1 MEASRMRR
9 WGAPS
14 LADCFAQRSPRWS
27 LFRRY
32 SACYIKNAREQIKQ
46 NRSQPK
52 DNQFMLNQRKTQM
65 KPDESNAIPTHTTKA
80 TEPMPPQKKLPK
92 SALVV
97 LGAMALV
104 IAIVIVFGIYSR
116 VAAENRLQQATLQA
130 AIPSVNVAHPQ
141 PGDRDQELVLPGN
154 TQAFID
160 SPVYART
167 NGYLKIW
174 YFDIG
179 ARVHKRQLLAEIETP
194 ELDQQLRQARA
205 ELATAEANQ
214 NLSQITAARD
224 ENLLKTHSVSTQERD
239 NAVNGN
245 AANQA
250 TVQSNQ
256 ANVARLEQ
264 LQSYE
269 KVYAPFDGIITARET
284 DIGALIDAGANAPK
298 ELFHIA
304 SISKLRVYVAVPE
317 VYSVAAQSGAP
328 ADLMLDEY
336 PGETF
341 HGTLVRNSDS
351 IDQASR
357 TLLVEVDVVNAGG
370 RLKPGAYVQV
380 HLKMPESM
388 RSLVVPA
395 NALLFRREG
404 LQVGVV
410 RDGKAELVRVTP
422 GHDYGDSMEILS
434 GLQPTDDVILSPSD
448 SLTSGTAV
456 EISGSKMGGTVK

>member
-1 MEASRMRR
+1 M
-9 WGAPS
+9 P
-14 LADCFAQRSPRWS
+14 
-27 LFRRY
+27 
-32 SACYIKNAREQIKQ
+32 KQ
-46 NRSQPK
+46 GETPMN
-52 DNQFMLNQRKTQM
+52 
-65 KPDESNAIPTHTTKA
+65 SNDTNSIAVDTTKVPETSPAEVPETKPPLGKFSRSGLIVLGA
-80 TEPMPPQKKLPK
+80 T
-92 SALVV
+92 ALVV
-97 LGAMALV
+97 
-104 IAIVIVFGIYSR
+104 AIVIVFGIHSR
-116 VAAENRLQQATLQA
+116 VAAETRLQQTTFQT
-130 AIPSVNVAHPQ
+130 AIPSVNVTHPQ
-141 PGDRDQELVLPGN
+141 PGDRAQELVLPGN

-160 SPVYART
+160 SPIYART
-167 NGYLKIW
+167 NGYLKVW
-174 YFDIG
+174 FVDIG
-179 ARVHKRQLLAEIETP
+179 ARVSKGQLLAEIETP

-205 ELATAEANQ
+205 ELATAEANL
-214 NLSQITAARD
+214 NLSQITAVRD

-250 TVQSNQ
+250 MVQSNQ

-269 KVYAPFDGIITARET
+269 KVYAPFDGIIIARET

-410 RDGKAELVRVTP
+410 RDGKAELVRVMP